1 MHFKT
6 LGSLIDPC
14 LSLDLGILVCI
25 LMNFK
30 TWHSFIDPWST
41 TVKRF
46 SWLLVILSVMPV
58 FFGSRYSFLYMN
70 ALLRHFKL
78 SAVFFIVNNFNTD
91 ALLVHGSIVSG
102 FNGSQYPIVCILM
115 HAWSG

>member
-1 MHFKT
+1 MA
-6 LGSLIDPC
+6 LGNPVSHASLFWI
-14 LSLDLGILVCI
+14 
-25 LMNFK
+25 
-30 TWHSFIDPWST
+30 
-41 TVKRF
+41 TV
-46 SWLLVILSVMPV
+46 
-58 FFGSRYSFLYMN
+58 SFLYMN

-115 HAWSG
+115 HAWFGW